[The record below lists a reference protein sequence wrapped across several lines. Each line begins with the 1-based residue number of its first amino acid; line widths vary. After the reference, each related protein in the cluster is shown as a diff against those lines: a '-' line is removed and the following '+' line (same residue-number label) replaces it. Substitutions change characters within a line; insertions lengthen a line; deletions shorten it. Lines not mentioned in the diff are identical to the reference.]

1 MILECKCKKIINE
14 VFFKIDAYLVNLKR
28 KAKKSFY
35 MPKIFEYF
43 GILIFFYSNEHEPIH
58 VHAKKGEFES
68 KAEFYIVDGIISE
81 IKITNSTGSLP
92 LKGKD
97 LKDFETFLEA
107 FGEEIVKKWINY
119 FVYHKDVQ
127 FEKITKRLK

>member
-1 MILECKCKKIINE
+1 
-14 VFFKIDAYLVNLKR
+14 
-28 KAKKSFY
+28 
-35 MPKIFEYF
+35 MPKIFEYL

-68 KAEFYIVDGIISE
+68 KAEFYIVDGVISE
-81 IKITNSTGSLP
+81 IKIINSMGSLP

-97 LKDFETFLEA
+97 LKDFETFLEV
-107 FGEEIVKKWINY
+107 FGEEIVKKWISY